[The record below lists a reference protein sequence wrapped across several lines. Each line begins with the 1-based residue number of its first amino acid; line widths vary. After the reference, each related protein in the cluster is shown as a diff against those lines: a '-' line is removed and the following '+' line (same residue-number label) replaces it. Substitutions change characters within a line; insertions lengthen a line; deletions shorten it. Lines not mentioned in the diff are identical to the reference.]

1 MQNLQVVPGQ
11 CVPRDEDV
19 LGHHRLRSGKESVSL
34 GFIQI
39 QTENKTGRGVT
50 MEGEGGNKP
59 TVTSMVSYD
68 KLGLC
73 KIGLMGLQEASLS
86 QPKSFPP
93 C

>member
-1 MQNLQVVPGQ
+1 MQNLQVVPRQ

-19 LGHHRLRSGKESVSL
+19 LGHHCLRSGKESVSL

-50 MEGEGGNKP
+50 LEGEGGNKP

-86 QPKSFPP
+86 QPKSFQP

>member
-1 MQNLQVVPGQ
+1 MQNLPVVPGQ

-39 QTENKTGRGVT
+39 QTENKTRRGVT
-50 MEGEGGNKP
+50 VEGEGGNKP
-59 TVTSMVSYD
+59 SVTSMVSYD
-68 KLGLC
+68 KLALSE
-73 KIGLMGLQEASLS
+73 IGLMGLQEALLS
-86 QPKSFPP
+86 QPKPFQA